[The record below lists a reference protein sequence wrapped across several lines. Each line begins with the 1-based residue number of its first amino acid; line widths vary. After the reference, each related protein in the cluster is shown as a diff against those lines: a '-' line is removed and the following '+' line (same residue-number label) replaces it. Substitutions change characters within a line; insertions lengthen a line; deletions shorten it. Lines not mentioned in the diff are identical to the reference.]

1 MAQNSTILVGD
12 AISFANEMKKLINQ
26 KESSDVR
33 FVIGPT
39 RKTVYAHRYILA
51 ARCDV
56 FRVMFADQSSKHKD
70 GDVPLV
76 LSDITQDVF
85 YPLLEY
91 IYTNTVTLSS
101 KVAVDVLG
109 SAIEYGLDGL
119 QKEVFKTKGLQ
130 EMSDTALAK
139 VLQSDYLTIDEP
151 EILSAVRDW
160 AAVNSTEHIAFAWR
174 YHALNEDDPKNALTR
189 RRRGTSNQQKINSTK

>member
-1 MAQNSTILVGD
+1 
-12 AISFANEMKKLINQ
+12 
-26 KESSDVR
+26 VR

-101 KVAVDVLG
+101 KVVCIISSYFKFNHSMCCIFNDAIFHDSLG
-109 SAIEYGLDGL
+109 
-119 QKEVFKTKGLQ
+119 
-130 EMSDTALAK
+130 
-139 VLQSDYLTIDEP
+139 
-151 EILSAVRDW
+151 
-160 AAVNSTEHIAFAWR
+160 
-174 YHALNEDDPKNALTR
+174 
-189 RRRGTSNQQKINSTK
+189 

>member
-1 MAQNSTILVGD
+1 M
-12 AISFANEMKKLINQ
+12 
-26 KESSDVR
+26 
-33 FVIGPT
+33 
-39 RKTVYAHRYILA
+39 YAHRYILA

-101 KVAVDVLG
+101 KVVGTCKVTC
-109 SAIEYGLDGL
+109 
-119 QKEVFKTKGLQ
+119 V
-130 EMSDTALAK
+130 MAK
-139 VLQSDYLTIDEP
+139 SK
-151 EILSAVRDW
+151 
-160 AAVNSTEHIAFAWR
+160 AFC
-174 YHALNEDDPKNALTR
+174 L
-189 RRRGTSNQQKINSTK
+189 IF